1 MKNLII
7 LLIIAFNLG
16 CSNLPPFQEKEKKEK
31 EKEKTNSCLIL
42 ILFYMNC
49 INSQPNSLTD
59 RQKDSNCGGSQNT
72 VSGPC
77 VNTSF

>member
-7 LLIIAFNLG
+7 LLIIAFNFS
-16 CSNLPPFQEKEKKEK
+16 CNNLPPFQEKERKEK

-42 ILFYMNC
+42 ILFYTNC
-49 INSQPNSLTD
+49 INSQPNNFTD
-59 RQKDSNCGGSQNT
+59 RQKESNCGGPQNA

-77 VNTSF
+77 VTTSF